1 MAGDDNGIDGPDVSV
16 VRDFEEMSTEEVGA
30 FNQLIL
36 PDDIYTPEGVYW
48 ADLPLGQRI
57 KFVTNV
63 DGQEARK
70 ELRSIWEMTKRD
82 PLSPVSYYFKNMVL
96 PGAGLGLEGCVLE
109 LSPLHPTERRRI
121 EMRELQYSYRVG

>member
-16 VRDFEEMSTEEVGA
+16 VRDFEEMTTEEVGA

-48 ADLPLGQRI
+48 ADLPFGQRV

-96 PGAGLGLEGCVLE
+96 PGAGLGLEGCV
-109 LSPLHPTERRRI
+109 
-121 EMRELQYSYRVG
+121 